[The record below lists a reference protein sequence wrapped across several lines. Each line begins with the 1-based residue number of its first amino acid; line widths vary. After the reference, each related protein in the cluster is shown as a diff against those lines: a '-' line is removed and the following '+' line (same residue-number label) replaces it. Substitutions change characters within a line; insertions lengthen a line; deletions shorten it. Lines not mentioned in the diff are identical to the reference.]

1 MNILDQIIDNKR
13 KEVAQRKTV
22 TTVSMLSASNLFNR
36 NTISLVNRLLDS
48 TSTGIIAEFKRRSPS
63 KGVIN
68 NTATP
73 LEVAVGYENAGA
85 AGISILTDEQFFGG
99 ADTDLI
105 KVRSTINIPILR
117 KEFIIDDYQLYEA
130 KSIGADVILLI
141 AACLTPE
148 EVISLSSTAQSLGL
162 EVLLELHD
170 EDELEHI
177 CDTVDMVGINN
188 RSLKTFDVDIE
199 RSLKM
204 AQQIPAGKLKIAE
217 SGIDDPTL
225 IKLFR
230 SNGYSGFLIGENFM
244 KSSDPVLAIQQFINL
259 I

>member
-1 MNILDQIIDNKR
+1 MNILEQIIENKR
-13 KEVAQRKTV
+13 TEVAQRKSV
-22 TTVSMLSASNLFNR
+22 TSLSMLSASNLFNR
-36 NTISLVNRLLDS
+36 NTISLVNKLLDPR
-48 TSTGIIAEFKRRSPS
+48 STGIIAEFKRRSPS
-63 KGVIN
+63 KGIIN
-68 NTATP
+68 NTVTP

-105 KVRSTINIPILR
+105 TVRSSIHIPILR
-117 KEFIIDDYQLYEA
+117 KEFIIDEYQLYEA

-141 AACLTPE
+141 AACLTPG
-148 EVISLSSTAQSLGL
+148 EVISLSSKAQSLGL

-170 EDELEHI
+170 EEELGHI

-230 SNGYSGFLIGENFM
+230 SSGYSGFLIGENFM
-244 KSSDPVLAIQQFINL
+244 KSSDPILAIQQFINL

>member
-1 MNILDQIIDNKR
+1 MNILDQIIENKR
-13 KEVAQRKTV
+13 KEVAQRKSV

-36 NTISLVNRLLDS
+36 NTISLVSRLLDS

-63 KGVIN
+63 KGIIN

-230 SNGYSGFLIGENFM
+230 SSGYSGFLIGENFM
-244 KSSDPVLAIQQFINL
+244 KSSDPILAIQQFINL

>member
-1 MNILDQIIDNKR
+1 MNILDQIIENKR
-13 KEVAQRKTV
+13 KEVAQRKSV

-63 KGVIN
+63 KGIIN

-230 SNGYSGFLIGENFM
+230 SSGYSGFLIGENFM
-244 KSSDPVLAIQQFINL
+244 KSSDPILAIQQFINL

>member
-1 MNILDQIIDNKR
+1 MNILEQIIENKR
-13 KEVAQRKTV
+13 TEVAQRKSV
-22 TTVSMLSASNLFNR
+22 TSVSMLSASNLFNR
-36 NTISLVNRLLDS
+36 NTISLVNKLLDPR
-48 TSTGIIAEFKRRSPS
+48 STGIIAEFKRRSPS
-63 KGVIN
+63 KGIIN
-68 NTATP
+68 NTVTP

>member
-1 MNILDQIIDNKR
+1 MNILEQIIENKR
-13 KEVAQRKTV
+13 TEVAQRKSV
-22 TTVSMLSASNLFNR
+22 TSVSMLSASNLFNR
-36 NTISLVNRLLDS
+36 NTISLVNKLLDPR
-48 TSTGIIAEFKRRSPS
+48 STGIIAEFKRRSPS
-63 KGVIN
+63 KGIIN

-73 LEVAVGYENAGA
+73 LEVAVGYESAGA

-99 ADTDLI
+99 VDSDLI
-105 KVRSTINIPILR
+105 TVRSSIHIPILR
-117 KEFIIDDYQLYEA
+117 KEFIIDEYQLYEA

-141 AACLTPE
+141 AACLTPG
-148 EVISLSSTAQSLGL
+148 EVISLSSKAQSLGL

-170 EDELEHI
+170 EEELGHI

>member
-1 MNILDQIIDNKR
+1 MNILDQIIENKR
-13 KEVAQRKTV
+13 KEVAQRKSV

-36 NTISLVNRLLDS
+36 NTISLVSRLLDS

-105 KVRSTINIPILR
+105 NVRSTINIPILR

-141 AACLTPE
+141 AACLTPD
-148 EVISLSSTAQSLGL
+148 EVISLSSKAQSLGL

-170 EDELEHI
+170 EDELGHI

-217 SGIDDPTL
+217 SGIDDPAL

-230 SNGYSGFLIGENFM
+230 LNGYSGFLIGENFM

>member
-1 MNILDQIIDNKR
+1 MNILDQIIENKR
-13 KEVAQRKTV
+13 KEVAQRKSV

-36 NTISLVNRLLDS
+36 NTISLVSRLLDS

-63 KGVIN
+63 KGIIN

-217 SGIDDPTL
+217 SGIDDPAL

-244 KSSDPVLAIQQFINL
+244 KSSNPISAIHEFINL

>member
-1 MNILDQIIDNKR
+1 MNILDQIIENKR
-13 KEVAQRKTV
+13 KEVAQRKSV

-36 NTISLVNRLLDS
+36 NTISLVSRLLDS

-68 NTATP
+68 NTATH

-105 KVRSTINIPILR
+105 NVRSIINIPILR

-141 AACLTPE
+141 AACLTPD

-170 EDELEHI
+170 EDELGHI

-204 AQQIPAGKLKIAE
+204 AQQIPARKLKIAE

>member
-1 MNILDQIIDNKR
+1 MNILEQIIDNKR
-13 KEVAQRKTV
+13 TEVAQRKSV
-22 TTVSMLSASNLFNR
+22 TSVSMLSASNLFNR
-36 NTISLVNRLLDS
+36 NTISLVNKLLDPR
-48 TSTGIIAEFKRRSPS
+48 STGIIAEFKRRSPS
-63 KGVIN
+63 KGIIN
-68 NTATP
+68 NTVTP

-105 KVRSTINIPILR
+105 NVRSTINIPILR

-141 AACLTPE
+141 AACLTPD
-148 EVISLSSTAQSLGL
+148 EVISLSSKAQSLGL

-170 EDELEHI
+170 EDELGHI

>member
-1 MNILDQIIDNKR
+1 MNILDQIIENKR
-13 KEVAQRKTV
+13 KEVAQRKSV

-36 NTISLVNRLLDS
+36 NTISLVSRLLDS

-105 KVRSTINIPILR
+105 NVRSTINIPILR

-141 AACLTPE
+141 AACLTPD
-148 EVISLSSTAQSLGL
+148 EVISLSSKAQSLGL

-170 EDELEHI
+170 EDELGHI

>member
-1 MNILDQIIDNKR
+1 MNILDQIIENKR
-13 KEVAQRKTV
+13 KEVAQRKCV

-105 KVRSTINIPILR
+105 NVRSIISIPILR

-141 AACLTPE
+141 AACLTPD

-170 EDELEHI
+170 EDELGHI

-204 AQQIPAGKLKIAE
+204 AQQIPARKLKIAE

>member
-1 MNILDQIIDNKR
+1 MNILDQIIENKR
-13 KEVAQRKTV
+13 KEVAQRKSV

-36 NTISLVNRLLDS
+36 NTISLVSRLLDS

-63 KGVIN
+63 KGIIN

-244 KSSDPVLAIQQFINL
+244 KSSDPILAIQQFINL

>member
-1 MNILDQIIDNKR
+1 MNILDQIIENKR
-13 KEVAQRKTV
+13 KEVAQRKSV

-36 NTISLVNRLLDS
+36 NTISLVSRLLDS

-63 KGVIN
+63 KGIIN

-105 KVRSTINIPILR
+105 NVRSIINIPILR

-141 AACLTPE
+141 AACLTPD
-148 EVISLSSTAQSLGL
+148 EVISLSSKAQSLGL

-170 EDELEHI
+170 EEELEHI

-217 SGIDDPTL
+217 SGIDDPAL

-244 KSSDPVLAIQQFINL
+244 KSSNPISAIHEFINL

>member
-1 MNILDQIIDNKR
+1 MNILEQIIDNKR
-13 KEVAQRKTV
+13 TEVAQRKSV
-22 TTVSMLSASNLFNR
+22 TSVSMLSASNLFNR
-36 NTISLVNRLLDS
+36 NTISLVNKLLDPR
-48 TSTGIIAEFKRRSPS
+48 STGIIAEFKRRSPS
-63 KGVIN
+63 KGIIN
-68 NTATP
+68 NTVTP

-105 KVRSTINIPILR
+105 SVRSTINIPILR

-141 AACLTPE
+141 AACLTPD
-148 EVISLSSTAQSLGL
+148 EVISLSSKAQSLGL

-170 EDELEHI
+170 EDELGHI

>member
-1 MNILDQIIDNKR
+1 MNILDQIIENKR
-13 KEVAQRKTV
+13 KEVTQRKSV

-36 NTISLVNRLLDS
+36 NTISLVSRLLDS
-48 TSTGIIAEFKRRSPS
+48 TSTGVIAEFKRRSPS
-63 KGVIN
+63 KGIIN

-230 SNGYSGFLIGENFM
+230 SSGYSGFLIGENFM
-244 KSSDPVLAIQQFINL
+244 KSSDPILAIQQFINL

>member
-1 MNILDQIIDNKR
+1 MNILEQIIENKR
-13 KEVAQRKTV
+13 TEVAQRKSV
-22 TTVSMLSASNLFNR
+22 TSISMLSKSNLFNR
-36 NTISLVNRLLDS
+36 NTISLVNRLLDPR
-48 TSTGIIAEFKRRSPS
+48 STGIIAEFKRRSPS
-63 KGVIN
+63 KGIIN

-73 LEVAVGYENAGA
+73 LEVAVGYERAGA
-85 AGISILTDEQFFGG
+85 AGISILTDELFFGG

-105 KVRSTINIPILR
+105 TVRSSIHIPILR
-117 KEFIIDDYQLYEA
+117 KEFIIDEYQLYEA

-141 AACLTPE
+141 AACLTPS
-148 EVISLSSTAQSLGL
+148 EVIFLSAKAKSLGL

-170 EDELEHI
+170 EEELGHI

-188 RSLKTFDVDIE
+188 RSLKTFDVDID

-204 AQQIPAGKLKIAE
+204 AEQIPAGKLKIAE
-217 SGIDDPTL
+217 SGIDDPAL
-225 IKLFR
+225 INLFR

-244 KSSDPVLAIQQFINL
+244 KSTNPISAITEFINL

>member
-1 MNILDQIIDNKR
+1 MNILEQIIDNKR
-13 KEVAQRKTV
+13 TEVAQRNSV
-22 TTVSMLSASNLFNR
+22 TSVSMLSASNLFNR
-36 NTISLVNRLLDS
+36 NTISLVNKLLDPR
-48 TSTGIIAEFKRRSPS
+48 STGIIAEFKRRSPS
-63 KGVIN
+63 KGIIN

-105 KVRSTINIPILR
+105 TVRSSIHIPILR
-117 KEFIIDDYQLYEA
+117 KEFIIDEYQLYEA

-141 AACLTPE
+141 AACLKPS
-148 EVISLSSTAQSLGL
+148 EVILLSAKAKSLGL

-170 EDELEHI
+170 EEELGHI

-204 AQQIPAGKLKIAE
+204 AEQIPANKLKVAE
-217 SGIDDPTL
+217 SGIDDPAL
-225 IKLFR
+225 INLFR

-244 KSSDPVLAIQQFINL
+244 KSTNPISAITEFINL

>member
-1 MNILDQIIDNKR
+1 MNILDQIIENKR
-13 KEVAQRKTV
+13 KEVAQRKSV

-36 NTISLVNRLLDS
+36 NTISLVSRLLDS
-48 TSTGIIAEFKRRSPS
+48 TSTGVIAEFKRRSPS
-63 KGVIN
+63 KGIIN

-244 KSSDPVLAIQQFINL
+244 KSSDPILAIQQFINL

>member
-1 MNILDQIIDNKR
+1 MNILDQIIENKR
-13 KEVAQRKTV
+13 KEVAQRKSV

-36 NTISLVNRLLDS
+36 NTISLVSRLLDS

-63 KGVIN
+63 KGIIN